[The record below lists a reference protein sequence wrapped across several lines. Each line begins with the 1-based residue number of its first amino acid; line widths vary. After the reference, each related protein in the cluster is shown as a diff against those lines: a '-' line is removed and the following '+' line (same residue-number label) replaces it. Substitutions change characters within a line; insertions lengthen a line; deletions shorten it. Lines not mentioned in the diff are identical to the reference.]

1 MAAATVVAGSRRVSI
16 VGSKR
21 MVTLLLNVNNT
32 NTYVDNAIKLVQG
45 LSIDS
50 SAQTT
55 SIGATYSGGTITF
68 TTGGNLTNC
77 PVIIMGY

>member
-1 MAAATVVAGSRRVSI
+1 MAAATIVSGTRRVSVI
-16 VGSKR
+16 GSKR
-21 MVTLLLNVNNT
+21 MVTMLMNINNT
-32 NTYVDNAIKLVQG
+32 NTYVDNAIKLIQG

-55 SIGATYSGGTITF
+55 AIGATFSGGTITF

-77 PVIIMGY
+77 PIIIMGY